1 MLKQAQVV
9 STSGATAVI
18 EYALLFVLGFVTAM
32 LAGLLLAPA
41 IHRRIVK
48 FTENR
53 ILATMPVSPGE
64 LRAQKDMVRAEM
76 AVTVARTGHDLKHER
91 GKAATLSIQND
102 QLIQQASG
110 LASQNFDLRTSME
123 ALHNEAGEIR
133 AALRQEEMQVAS
145 LREQLSEGA
154 IRDRAKEERISQ
166 LLGKIQQLNQDVDN
180 LKIDIATRD
189 TEAESFRSRI
199 NALRDERETLRND
212 LRLTI
217 QRAKDAELRL
227 AREENKTARLEDRLN
242 SEISGSID
250 KDTIIERRL
259 SEVNRLKERLKAAN
273 AEVRETARGA
283 KPAISKLPPP
293 ERIKTL
299 TNNGNV
305 KRIEPSEPK
314 SDEPRKPVE
323 AMPPAPMPEPA
334 PLAVLPTRLID
345 EKRASELSEEARSQA
360 NAVSDMLLK
369 LENEDRDDA
378 LRVEIADIA
387 AKMMAI
393 VAQKEGMSSP
403 IRSMLSGRPQEN
415 ASARLS
421 LSNRASALMHQD

>member
-1 MLKQAQVV
+1 M
-9 STSGATAVI
+9 I
-18 EYALLFVLGFVTAM
+18 EYALLFALGFVTAM

-41 IHRRIVK
+41 IHRRVVK

-53 ILATMPVSPGE
+53 IIATMPVSPGE

-76 AVTVARTGHDLKHER
+76 AASVARTGHDLKHER

-102 QLIQQASG
+102 QLIQQAGG
-110 LASQNFDLRTSME
+110 LASENFDLRTSME
-123 ALHNEAGEIR
+123 ALDHEAGEIR
-133 AALRQEEMQVAS
+133 AALRQEEMHVVS
-145 LREQLSEGA
+145 LREQLSEGT
-154 IRDRAKEERISQ
+154 IRDRAKEDRISQ
-166 LLGKIQQLNQDVDN
+166 LLGKIQQLDQDVGN

-212 LRLTI
+212 LRLTT

-227 AREENKTARLEDRLN
+227 AREENKSARLEDRLN
-242 SEISGSID
+242 SEISGSVD

-273 AEVRETARGA
+273 AEVRETAR
-283 KPAISKLPPP
+283 KPAITKLPPP

-299 TNNGNV
+299 PSNV
-305 KRIEPSEPK
+305 RRATLEDLR
-314 SDEPRKPVE
+314 SDEPAKLVE
-323 AMPPAPMPEPA
+323 ATPPALLPESA
-334 PLAVLPTRLID
+334 PLAMLPTRLID
-345 EKRASELSEEARSQA
+345 EKRASELSDEARNQA
-360 NAVSDMLLK
+360 NAVSDVLLK
-369 LENEDRDDA
+369 LENDDRDDA
-378 LRVEIADIA
+378 LRIEIADIA

-403 IRSMLSGRPQEN
+403 IRSMLSGRPQDN

-421 LSNRASALMHQD
+421 LSNRASALMHQE

>member
-1 MLKQAQVV
+1 M
-9 STSGATAVI
+9 I
-18 EYALLFVLGFVTAM
+18 EYALLFALGFVTAM

-76 AVTVARTGHDLKHER
+76 AAAVARTGHDLKHER

-102 QLIQQASG
+102 QLIQQANALVSE
-110 LASQNFDLRTSME
+110 NFDLRTTME
-123 ALHNEAGEIR
+123 ALENEAGEIR
-133 AALRQEEMQVAS
+133 AALRQEEMKVVS

-166 LLGKIQQLNQDVDN
+166 LLVKIQQLDQDIGN

-212 LRLTI
+212 LRLTT

-242 SEISGSID
+242 SEISGSVD

-283 KPAISKLPPP
+283 KPEITKLPPP

-299 TNNGNV
+299 SNV
-305 KRIEPSEPK
+305 KRTALAESKPDEAKALIETT
-314 SDEPRKPVE
+314 
-323 AMPPAPMPEPA
+323 PPALLPEPA

-360 NAVSDMLLK
+360 SAVSDMLLK

-378 LRVEIADIA
+378 LRIEIADIA

-403 IRSMLSGRPQEN
+403 IRSMLSSRPQEN

-421 LSNRASALMHQD
+421 LSNRASALMHQE

>member
-1 MLKQAQVV
+1 M
-9 STSGATAVI
+9 I

-53 ILATMPVSPGE
+53 IIATMPVSPGE

-76 AVTVARTGHDLKHER
+76 AASVARTGHDLKLER
-91 GKAATLSIQND
+91 GKAATLGIQND
-102 QLIQQASG
+102 HLISQAGG
-110 LASQNFDLRTSME
+110 LASENFDLRTSME
-123 ALHNEAGEIR
+123 ALDHEAGEIR
-133 AALRQEEMQVAS
+133 AALRQEEMHVVS

-166 LLGKIQQLNQDVDN
+166 LLGKIQQLDQDVGN

-212 LRLTI
+212 LRLTT

-227 AREENKTARLEDRLN
+227 AREENKSARLEDRLN
-242 SEISGSID
+242 SEISGSVD

-273 AEVRETARGA
+273 AEVRETAR
-283 KPAISKLPPP
+283 KPAITKLPPP

-299 TNNGNV
+299 
-305 KRIEPSEPK
+305 PSSVRRATLEDLK
-314 SDEPRKPVE
+314 SDEPAKLVE
-323 AMPPAPMPEPA
+323 ATPPALSPESA
-334 PLAVLPTRLID
+334 PLAMLPTRLID
-345 EKRASELSEEARSQA
+345 EKRASELSDEARSQA
-360 NAVSDMLLK
+360 NAVSDMLLN

-378 LRVEIADIA
+378 LRIDIADIA

-403 IRSMLSGRPQEN
+403 IRSMLSGRPQES
-415 ASARLS
+415 ASARVS
-421 LSNRASALMHQD
+421 LSNRASSLMHQE

>member
-1 MLKQAQVV
+1 M
-9 STSGATAVI
+9 I
-18 EYALLFVLGFVTAM
+18 EYALLFGLGFLTAM

-76 AVTVARTGHDLKHER
+76 AAAVARTGHDLKHER
-91 GKAATLSIQND
+91 GKAATLGIQNE
-102 QLIQQASG
+102 QLINQANALVSD
-110 LASQNFDLRTSME
+110 NFDLRTTME
-123 ALHNEAGEIR
+123 ALDHEAGEIR
-133 AALRQEEMQVAS
+133 AALRQEEMQVVS
-145 LREQLSEGA
+145 LREQLSEGT
-154 IRDRAKEERISQ
+154 IRDRAKEDRIAQ
-166 LLGKIQQLNQDVDN
+166 LLGKIQQLDQDIGN

-212 LRLTI
+212 LRLTT

-227 AREENKTARLEDRLN
+227 AREENKSARLEDRLN
-242 SEISGSID
+242 SEISGSVD

-259 SEVNRLKERLKAAN
+259 AEVNRLKERLKAAN
-273 AEVRETARGA
+273 AEVRETAR
-283 KPAISKLPPP
+283 KPAITKLPPP

-299 TNNGNV
+299 TTDLV
-305 KRIEPSEPK
+305 KRPALPEVK
-314 SDEPRKPVE
+314 SDAPQKLIE
-323 AMPPAPMPEPA
+323 AKAPALLPEAA
-334 PLAVLPTRLID
+334 PLAMLPTRLID
-345 EKRASELSEEARSQA
+345 EKRAAELSEEARSQA
-360 NAVSDMLLK
+360 NAVSDILLN
-369 LENEDRDDA
+369 LDSQDRDDA

-403 IRSMLSGRPQEN
+403 IRSMLSGRPQDN
-415 ASARLS
+415 AGARLS
-421 LSNRASALMHQD
+421 LSNRASMLMHQE

>member
-1 MLKQAQVV
+1 M
-9 STSGATAVI
+9 AVI
-18 EYALLFVLGFVTAM
+18 EYALLFGLGFLTAM

-53 ILATMPVSPGE
+53 IIATMPVSPGE

-76 AVTVARTGHDLKHER
+76 AAAVARTGHDLKYER
-91 GKAATLSIQND
+91 GKAATLGIQND
-102 QLIQQASG
+102 QLIQQANALVSD
-110 LASQNFDLRTSME
+110 NFDLRTTME
-123 ALHNEAGEIR
+123 ALDHEAGEIR
-133 AALRQEEMQVAS
+133 AALRQEEMQVIT

-154 IRDRAKEERISQ
+154 IRDRAKEDRISQ

-212 LRLTI
+212 LRLTT

-227 AREENKTARLEDRLN
+227 AREENKVARLEDRLN
-242 SEISGSID
+242 TEISGSVD

-259 SEVNRLKERLKAAN
+259 AEVNRLKERLKTAT

-283 KPAISKLPPP
+283 RPDITRLPPP
-293 ERIKTL
+293 ERIRTL
-299 TNNGNV
+299 TNV
-305 KRIEPSEPK
+305 KRTAAPQPK
-314 SDEPRKPVE
+314 PDEPRALVE
-323 AMPPAPMPEPA
+323 ASPPALMPEPS
-334 PLAVLPTRLID
+334 PLALLPTRLID
-345 EKRASELSEEARSQA
+345 EKRAAELSEEARSQA
-360 NAVSDMLLK
+360 NAVADLLLK
-369 LENEDRDDA
+369 LDSEDRDDA

-387 AKMMAI
+387 AKMVAI

-403 IRSMLSGRPQEN
+403 IRSMLSGRPQE
-415 ASARLS
+415 SGSQRLS
-421 LSNRASALMHQD
+421 LSQRTAELMHQE